1 MNFWDILFGT
11 LKTIM
16 WILKIGF
23 FPALIIF
30 GLVYKFRGFISFRWI
45 PRVKEV
51 SPPGGGEKIAKEYLD
66 YELEFTPLFEG
77 DKITE
82 LSTLEVLIIFIAI
95 LIIMKRF
102 NI

>member
-1 MNFWDILFGT
+1 MNFLDILFKS
-11 LKTIM
+11 LKIIM

-30 GLVYKFRGFISFRWI
+30 GLVYKFRGFIRFRWV
-45 PRVKEV
+45 PRVKKV
-51 SPPGGGEKIAKEYLD
+51 SSPDGGNPITKEYLD
-66 YELEFTPLFEG
+66 YEIEFTPLFEG

-82 LSTLEVLIIFIAI
+82 LSTLEVVIIFIVI
-95 LIIMKRF
+95 GVVMKRF